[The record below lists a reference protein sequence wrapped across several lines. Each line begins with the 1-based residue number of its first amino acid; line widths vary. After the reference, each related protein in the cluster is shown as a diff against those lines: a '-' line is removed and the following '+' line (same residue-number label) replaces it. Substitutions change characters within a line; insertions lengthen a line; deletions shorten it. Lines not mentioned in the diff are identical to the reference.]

1 VKVRSEAKVNGKM
14 LAVEL
19 EDQDMSHVE
28 NWAELPLLKR
38 ARMMT
43 DHADLLVVDWMVRRG
58 DISKEYGEQ
67 RIREIKAGQ

>member
-1 VKVRSEAKVNGKM
+1 MKVRSEAKVNGKM